1 MAGRLCFCL
10 ALLPVVL
17 CAAAMT
23 YPMDKEVPGIGRVL
37 VLAKFEFGLP
47 AEGAAGL
54 VLGCVLQVPTTTT
67 PLPTSAEYQA
77 FEQVR
82 GLKVILP
89 VGGWPAQTEG
99 MTPAVLVADPASADA
114 GQPLGIDPKIF
125 SLSSALMILVP
136 THVRLAQSAQISLPV
151 DRKFSRD
158 PQNGELLRPSSSLAA
173 HQHLQGKWQYV
184 GGKLSKGINFLAQPV
199 STTVSSN
206 TDPLPPLQQY
216 DWLTVESSSFGAIAV
231 MQMLVEPIVADEQ
244 QGSSNSGLGTQWI
257 WIIIILVFGSIV
269 FIAVCYR
276 MCSWYNISEWRS
288 KWRQHASRAIR
299 ISSPLDDAKDLENG
313 QVRHKSSAP
322 ELRAH
327 SVYAEEED
335 AEEKGNASSDSGK
348 AEGGRR
354 GRQKGGQR
362 NTLLPNPTKTLRP
375 KSILAD
381 THTSPNSKAK
391 HAGKLI
397 SAETRR
403 NSGKFRASACAEEGR
418 VGESKRESEKVEEE
432 EEEDA
437 VDIWERVGRR
447 SSVER
452 AFAAQDSQTH
462 THTHTHAHTLAAHGG
477 SMAAVSEQKPLQKN
491 PRRDSQKSAQF
502 SIYCYTTTI

>member
-10 ALLPVVL
+10 ALLPVVVYS
-17 CAAAMT
+17 AATT
-23 YPMDKEVPGIGRVL
+23 YPMDKLVPGIGRVS
-37 VLAKFEFGLP
+37 VMAEFEFGLP
-47 AEGAAGL
+47 AEGAEGL
-54 VLGCVLQVPTTTT
+54 VLGYVLQVPTTTT
-67 PLPTSAEYQA
+67 PLPTSSEYQA
-77 FEQVR
+77 FEQAR

-114 GQPLGIDPKIF
+114 GQPLGIDPKIL
-125 SLSSALMILVP
+125 SLLSALMILVP
-136 THVRLAQSAQISLPV
+136 TDVRLAQSAQISLPV

-158 PQNGELLRPSSSLAA
+158 PQNGELIPPSSSLAA

-184 GGKLSKGINFLAQPV
+184 GGKLSKGIDFLAQPV
-199 STTVSSN
+199 RTTVSNN

-244 QGSSNSGLGTQWI
+244 QGSPDSGLGTQWI

-269 FIAVCYR
+269 FIAVCCR
-276 MCSWYNISEWRS
+276 MCSWYNSSERRS
-288 KWRQHASRAIR
+288 KRRQHASQAIG
-299 ISSPLDDAKDLENG
+299 ISSSLQDAKDLENG

-335 AEEKGNASSDSGK
+335 AEEKCNASSDSVK

-354 GRQKGGQR
+354 GRPKGGQR
-362 NTLLPNPTKTLRP
+362 NNLLPNPKTLRP

-381 THTSPNSKAK
+381 THTSPNSKDK
-391 HAGKLI
+391 HAGKQI

-403 NSGKFRASACAEEGR
+403 NSGKLRASARAEGGR
-418 VGESKRESEKVEEE
+418 VGESKRESKTVEEE

-437 VDIWERVGRR
+437 ENIWERVGRR

-452 AFAAQDSQTH
+452 AFAAQDSH
-462 THTHTHAHTLAAHGG
+462 THTHTHTLAAHGG
-477 SMAAVSEQKPLQKN
+477 SMAAVSEQNPLQEN

-502 SIYCYTTTI
+502 LIYCYTTTI